1 MIRID
6 TGRSV
11 SFCET
16 DEVET
21 ARKCVKGDDFE
32 GEKKL
37 KTGEDEAGRYDF
49 EGEKKLKTGGD
60 EAGRYDFLILYYRIL
75 QVLYTV
81 NDAGL
86 TIIK

>member
-1 MIRID
+1 M
-6 TGRSV
+6 

-21 ARKCVKGDDFE
+21 ERKCAKGDDFE

-37 KTGEDEAGRYDF
+37 ETGE
-49 EGEKKLKTGGD
+49 D
-60 EAGRYDFLILYYRIL
+60 EAGRYDFLILYYQIL

>member
-1 MIRID
+1 LVREL
-6 TGRSV
+6 
-11 SFCET
+11 CET

-21 ARKCVKGDDFE
+21 GRKCVKGDDFE

-37 KTGEDEAGRYDF
+37 KTGE
-49 EGEKKLKTGGD
+49 D